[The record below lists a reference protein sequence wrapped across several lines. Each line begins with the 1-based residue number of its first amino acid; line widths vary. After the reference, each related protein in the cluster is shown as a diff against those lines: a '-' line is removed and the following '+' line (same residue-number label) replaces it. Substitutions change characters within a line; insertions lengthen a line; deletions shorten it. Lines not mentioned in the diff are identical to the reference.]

1 MGQETQQPISLLG
14 KYQEMM
20 WHLFIVNYKF
30 TLFTWMN
37 HSAMFFP
44 KGLAQGATQK
54 GPFKILALE
63 IE

>member
-1 MGQETQQPISLLG
+1 
-14 KYQEMM
+14 MM
-20 WHLFIVNYKF
+20 RHLSTVNYKF

-37 HSAMFFP
+37 HSAVFFP
-44 KGLAQGATQK
+44 KGLAEGVTQK